1 MIKNIVFDIG
11 LVMVEFEWK
20 KVLRNL
26 GLDEEKVEYVGQR
39 TIYSEFWNDL
49 DEGIIDEDIVL
60 DAMCRQLNH
69 EYDEVVYKLFENLYE
84 AVKCYD
90 YSVPWVKELKAKG
103 YNVYALSNYPRS
115 LYKTT
120 HDELHKFLDE
130 MDGYVISAHVKK
142 LKPHRDVYEHLLKT
156 YNLKPEETLFFDD
169 KPENIEGACKLGIN
183 GHLFKGY
190 EEAKEYLKSLES

>member
-11 LVMVEFEWK
+11 LVMVEFDWK

-69 EYDEVVYKLFENLYE
+69 EYD
-84 AVKCYD
+84 D
-90 YSVPWVKELKAKG
+90 G
-103 YNVYALSNYPRS
+103 G
-115 LYKTT
+115 
-120 HDELHKFLDE
+120 FL
-130 MDGYVISAHVKK
+130 
-142 LKPHRDVYEHLLKT
+142 
-156 YNLKPEETLFFDD
+156 N
-169 KPENIEGACKLGIN
+169 
-183 GHLFKGY
+183 
-190 EEAKEYLKSLES
+190 